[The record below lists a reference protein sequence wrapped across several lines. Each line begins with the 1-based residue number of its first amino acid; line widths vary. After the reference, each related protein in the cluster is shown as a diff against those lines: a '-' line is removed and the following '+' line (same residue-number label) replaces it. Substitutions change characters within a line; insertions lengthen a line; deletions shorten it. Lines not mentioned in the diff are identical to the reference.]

1 MAKDIIKAIE
11 EQYDALSAGK
21 KKVATYILNYTKTSS
36 YMTLAELQK
45 ATKVSEAT
53 IIRFAYTVG
62 FAGYTEMQNAIRAY
76 VFDTESKT
84 EPNTSSIL
92 APMNQD
98 ITLIQDVAASLD
110 EQAVNYA
117 MQLIHD
123 AQHVYIVGNNT
134 SYGAAHW
141 FGYVLGTYKSNVTVV
156 TKQHMN
162 KYLLDMQPNDVV
174 VAISFP
180 RYHKDTTAFIKN
192 AVKQQA
198 RIISIT
204 DNQVSPIYKMAD
216 SVFFAKTNRDV
227 SGYNEIAPIISLLN
241 VIITQFRE
249 NYSDEVKERIQ
260 QLEQLNDENQDLV
273 E

>member
-11 EQYDALSAGK
+11 EQYDKLSAGK

-45 ATKVSEAT
+45 ATQVSEAT

-84 EPNTSSIL
+84 ETSTSSLL

-98 ITLIQDVAASLD
+98 ITLIQDVAASLE
-110 EQAVNYA
+110 EQAVSDA
-117 MQLIHD
+117 MHLIHE
-123 AQHVYIVGNNT
+123 AQHVYVIGNNT

-141 FGYVLGTYKSNVTVV
+141 FGYVLATYKSNVTVV

-162 KYLLDMQPNDVV
+162 KYLLDMQPDDAVI
-174 VAISFP
+174 AISFP
-180 RYHKDTTAFIKN
+180 RYHKDTTEFVNSALK
-192 AVKQQA
+192 KQA

-204 DNQVSPIYKMAD
+204 DNQVSPICKAAD
-216 SVFFAKTNRDV
+216 KVFYAKTNRDV
-227 SGYNEIAPIISLLN
+227 SGYNEIAPVISLLN
-241 VIITQFRE
+241 VIITQYRE
-249 NYSDEVKERIQ
+249 NYNDEVKARIQ

>member
-45 ATKVSEAT
+45 ATQVSEAT

-76 VFDTESKT
+76 VFDTETKT
-84 EPNTSSIL
+84 EPNTSALL

-117 MQLIHD
+117 MQLIYD
-123 AQHVYIVGNNT
+123 AEHVYIVGNNT

-141 FGYVLGTYKSNVTVV
+141 FGYVLGTYKSNVIVV

-241 VIITQFRE
+241 VIITKFRE